1 MPIAIHSMLIDT
13 NVWSE
18 LLRPEPLPAV
28 TKLLSDRRREV
39 YLSTVVVAE
48 MEFGVARLADSKQRD
63 RLRAFVDDIVVRSE
77 SRVLLPDL
85 ATAIVFGKLK
95 GHLRAVG
102 KPIADLDLLIAS
114 QAIAAGMQLVTRN
127 VSDMARTGARIIN
140 PWQP

>member
-1 MPIAIHSMLIDT
+1 MLIDT